1 MINKKMI
8 NIKTPAFTMLELIF
22 VIVILGIV
30 ASIGSSLIAK
40 TYENYIVQ
48 RALHRASISTELA
61 ANQLVNR
68 LTFRISKTTVARNPS
83 NVNDYLTV
91 SSIVDTGDSN
101 HTVLEWIG
109 YDNDSFSAQVNP
121 GWSGYADVQN
131 ASKAQFSTPGSSLSI
146 TSTIISNLSNA
157 SVSLTAG
164 GQRPAIFFNAYP
176 NDLYYAADT
185 TSTYGA
191 NCMGLDYAS
200 NDTSCVLAVTGTINS
215 GSADMLSFSAPPHDT
230 NPKTIYEHYQLAWS
244 AYAIVPVQV
253 TGSALTNR
261 GFQATDTIYDLHLF
275 YNYQP
280 WLGEQYDTDGS
291 SSLLVPNVSVF
302 KFSESGGTLRFKICA
317 QHHTIGT
324 RHATVCKEKA
334 VIR

>member
-1 MINKKMI
+1 MNKKI
-8 NIKTPAFTMLELIF
+8 IYITKPAFTMLELIF

-30 ASIGSSLIAK
+30 ASIGSSLIAQ

-48 RALHRASISTELA
+48 RALHRVSISTELA

-83 NVNDYLTV
+83 NVDDYLTV
-91 SSIVDTGDSN
+91 SSIVDTGDSD

-131 ASKAQFSTPGSSLSI
+131 ASKAQFSTPGSNLDV
-146 TSTIISNLSNA
+146 TSTIISNLSNS

-164 GQRPAIFFNAYP
+164 GQRPAIFFNAFP
-176 NDLYYAADT
+176 NDLYYAADS
-185 TSTYGA
+185 TSTFGA

-200 NDTSCVLAVTGTINS
+200 NDTSCALTVSGTVN
-215 GSADMLSFSAPPHDT
+215 GGAADVLSFSVAPHDT

-244 AYAIVPVQV
+244 AYAIVPVQI
-253 TGSALTNR
+253 TGTALTDR
-261 GFQATDTIYDLHLF
+261 GFQAIDTIYDLRLF

-280 WLGEQYDTDGS
+280 WLGEQYDTDGT
-291 SSLLVPNVSVF
+291 SSLLIPNVSVF

-317 QHHTIGT
+317 QQNISGT